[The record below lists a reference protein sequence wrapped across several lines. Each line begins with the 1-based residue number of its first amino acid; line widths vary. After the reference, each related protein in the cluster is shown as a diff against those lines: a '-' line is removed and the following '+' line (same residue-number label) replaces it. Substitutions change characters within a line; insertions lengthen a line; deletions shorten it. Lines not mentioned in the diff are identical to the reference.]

1 MGKSNRWQRRQ
12 AADPYVAEARRAGYR
27 SRAAFK
33 LTQIDDRDRFLTPGS
48 VVVDLGAAPGGWMQ
62 VAVER
67 LGDGGTVIGIDRLPM
82 DSVPGA
88 TIIREDFATDEGLAA
103 LRTKIAGRPV
113 DVVLSD
119 MAPELSGIKVADQ
132 ARAME
137 LCELALELARE
148 VLRPGG
154 ALVMKA
160 FQGEGFEELL
170 RALRAEFR
178 SVAARKPEASRGESS
193 EQYLVARGFSG
204 N

>member
-1 MGKSNRWQRRQ
+1 MGKGNRWQRRQ

-33 LTQIDDRDRFLTPGS
+33 LIQLDDRDRFLGPGA
-48 VVVDLGAAPGGWMQ
+48 VVVDLGAAPGGWTQ

-67 LGDGGTVIGIDRLPM
+67 VGASGRVVGIDLLPM
-82 DSVPGA
+82 DPVSGSTLLEA
-88 TIIREDFATDEGLAA
+88 DFAADEGLEA
-103 LRTKIAGRPV
+103 LRREIDGGEV
-113 DVVLSD
+113 DAVLSD

-154 ALVMKA
+154 TLVMKA

-178 SVAARKPEASRGESS
+178 SVAARKPDASRGESS
-193 EQYLVARGFSG
+193 EQYLVARGFLG